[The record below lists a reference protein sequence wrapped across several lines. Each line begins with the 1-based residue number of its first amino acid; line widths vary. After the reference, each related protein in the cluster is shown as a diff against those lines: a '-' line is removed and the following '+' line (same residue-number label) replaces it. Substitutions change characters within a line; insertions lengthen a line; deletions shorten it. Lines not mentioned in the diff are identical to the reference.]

1 MLNIVFIFI
10 AVVVFIYITTCT
22 KKIKLETPSVL
33 GGANEEREKIRRGSD
48 ALKYLEKYGEEIRD
62 ELKTIMPQ

>member
-1 MLNIVFIFI
+1 MLNVVLIFI
-10 AVVVFIYITTCT
+10 VVVVFIYLTTCT
-22 KKIKLETPSVL
+22 KKIKTETASIL

-62 ELKTIMPQ
+62 ELKSILPQ